1 MSTLIGRTFTYT
13 HHGVT
18 ADRKVIKEFYEGS
31 KRLYRLLNLVTKQ
44 KTVAIADIFDRV
56 FKHRS
61 SGAVIR
67 DKKQKGK
74 TIRSK
79 QMQNIFE

>member
-1 MSTLIGRTFTYT
+1 MNTLIGRTFSYT

-18 ADRKVIKEFYEGS
+18 ADRKVIQEFFQGS

-44 KTVAIADIFDRV
+44 KTVAIADIFDRM

-61 SGAVIR
+61 AGPVNR
-67 DKKQKGK
+67 DKRAKGK
-74 TIRSK
+74 TIRGK

>member
-1 MSTLIGRTFTYT
+1 MSTIIGRTFSYT

-31 KRLYRLLNLVTKQ
+31 KRVYRLLDLVTKEH
-44 KTVAIADIFDRV
+44 TTAIADIFDRM

-61 SGAVIR
+61 SGSVIR
-67 DKKQKGK
+67 DKKHKGK
-74 TIRSK
+74 NITSK
-79 QMQNIFE
+79 QLQNIID

>member
-1 MSTLIGRTFTYT
+1 MSTLIGRTFSYT

-18 ADRKVIKEFYEGS
+18 ADRKVIQELYEGS
-31 KRLYRLLNLVTKQ
+31 KRLYRLLNLVTKER
-44 KTVAIADIFDRV
+44 TTAIADIFDRI

-61 SGAVIR
+61 SMPVVR
-67 DKKQKGK
+67 DKKNKGK

-79 QMQNIFE
+79 QLQNIFE